1 MKIRGVA
8 KKGDEF
14 GKEVKA
20 QNKLRRLHHRE
31 AKIHSDARQNVF
43 KSHAGGYK
51 IFGWEQ
57 LPPAQPFLH
66 GCCLCLHSSQFLC
79 ILWYNSTHLP
89 PTCFKLFPLSAFILL
104 TICLQFCLLLCHNS
118 VQ

>member
-1 MKIRGVA
+1 MKIGGVG
-8 KKGDEF
+8 KKGNEF
-14 GKEVKA
+14 GKEVEA
-20 QNKLRRLHHRE
+20 QNKLRRLHHRQ
-31 AKIHSDARQNVF
+31 AKIYRDACQNIF
-43 KSHAGGYK
+43 KSHAVGYK

-66 GCCLCLHSSQFLC
+66 GCCLCLHSSQLPY
-79 ILWYNSTHLP
+79 ILWYNSTHP
-89 PTCFKLFPLSAFILL
+89 SPTWFKLFPLSAFILL